1 MNIYLCSPGSDQ
13 SQALAR
19 LLKRYTQHRIIG
31 VLFEDETPFISRNIE
46 TFMSFRELDKLPLE
60 AMVLPTGAKS
70 TQFLLE
76 KGDVT
81 CGSVVLTREALR
93 VFDKPWMLAQATACQ
108 VPVPVTWLKAGEIQ
122 HYPTFFKEQR
132 ERGGG
137 RRGIARQPTELPASG
152 QDELIY
158 QEYIDS
164 PGTYGVGF
172 IARQGEILTSHT
184 HFEAISIPASGG
196 SAVALRSITDPKLN
210 EYTQRIISQLGYSGW
225 GLVEF
230 KYCPKRNDYVFME
243 VNAKFWASLELAL
256 ANQPLFAELLFGI
269 ETPEKAIVGIV
280 FLNRYLQ
287 RGILFAIRNLPL
299 LLRPDTRLSIYPGL
313 LKSFVLGLIPE
324 GAAQRL
330 HRLVRRFWKKPQSH
344 GESSKHTP

>member
-19 LLKRYTQHRIIG
+19 LLKRYTSHRIIG
-31 VLFEDETPFISRNIE
+31 VLFADETRFTSRHIEKFISC
-46 TFMSFRELDKLPLE
+46 RELDNLPGD
-60 AMVLPTGAKS
+60 AWILPTGAKS

-81 CGSVVLTREALR
+81 CGSVVLSREALR

-108 VPVPVTWLKAGEIQ
+108 VPVPVTWLQSGEIVD
-122 HYPTFFKEQR
+122 YPVFFKEKYEQ
-132 ERGGG
+132 GGG

-152 QDELIY
+152 QDGLIY

-172 IARQGEILTSHT
+172 IARQGQMLTSHV
-184 HFEAISIPASGG
+184 HFEAISIPPSGG
-196 SAVALRSITDPKLN
+196 SAVVLHSITDSRLS
-210 EYTQRIISQLGYSGW
+210 EYTQRIITQLGYSGW

-230 KYCPKRNDYVFME
+230 KYCPKRDDYVFME

-256 ANQPLFAELLFGI
+256 ANQPQFAKLLFNI
-269 ETPEKAIVGIV
+269 ETPEAAIISLV

-299 LLRPDTRLSIYPGL
+299 LLHPDTRLAVYPGL
-313 LKSFVLGLIPE
+313 LKSFILGLVPE
-324 GAAQRL
+324 RGSQLL
-330 HRLVRRFWKKPQSH
+330 HRLVRRF
-344 GESSKHTP
+344 